1 MKLNLINIE
10 DSDIKYTIFSFP
22 DGEKQI
28 SIDSEI
34 DRKKEIMVICRITN
48 AEELFILMQ
57 VNDILSRHEVKWFL
71 YITYLMSMRM
81 DRVMDFNRP
90 FSLKIVSNIL
100 KNFSCYDAEVLE
112 PHSDKTVDL
121 MGSYGNY
128 FLCTSD
134 CDYYFPED
142 STIIYP
148 DEGSRERYQGFLNNG
163 FYKKRGMITFNKK
176 RNLKTGKIES
186 FEIDYINLTSK
197 NFVFVDDLCD
207 GGGTFMGELKVLKE
221 KYPDGKFT
229 LIVCH
234 AVNEQGLRKVLD
246 KFDKVI
252 TSNSYKDWDKI
263 IKSDKLIVE
272 KAW

>member
-1 MKLNLINIE
+1 MKLNLINLE

-34 DRKKEIMVICRITN
+34 DRKKEVRVICRITN

-57 VNDILSRHEVKWFL
+57 VNDILSRHEVEWRL

-81 DRVMDFNRP
+81 DRVMAFNRP

-100 KNFSCYDAEVLE
+100 KNFSCHSIQVLE
-112 PHSDKTVDL
+112 PHSTRLFNLLKY
-121 MGSYGNY
+121 YGDTFIYHIDNHY
-128 FLCTSD
+128 FSG
-134 CDYYFPED
+134 
-142 STIIYP
+142 STIVFP
-148 DEGSRERYQGFLNNG
+148 DEGSAERYQGSFGLNALV
-163 FYKKRGMITFNKK
+163 FNKK
-176 RNLKTGKIES
+176 RNLETGKIES
-186 FEIDYINLTSK
+186 FEIISENVVSH
-197 NFVFVDDLCD
+197 NFAFIDDLCD
-207 GGGTFMGELKVLKE
+207 GGGTFLGELEVLKE

-252 TSNSYKDWDKI
+252 ISNSYKDWNKI
-263 IKSDKLIVE
+263 IETDKLIVE
-272 KAW
+272 KVW

>member
-1 MKLNLINIE
+1 MKLNLINLE
-10 DSDIKYTIFSFP
+10 NSDIKYTIFSFP

-34 DRKKEIMVICRITN
+34 DRKKEIVVICRVTN

-57 VNDILSRHEVKWFL
+57 VNDILSRHEVKWYL

-90 FSLKIVSNIL
+90 FSLSIVGNII
-100 KNFSCYDAEVLE
+100 KNFSAYDIEVLE
-112 PHSDKTVDL
+112 PHSERLMDLLECYRDTFIHSIDKR
-121 MGSYGNY
+121 Y
-128 FLCTSD
+128 FRN
-134 CDYYFPED
+134 
-142 STIIYP
+142 STIVFP
-148 DEGSRERYQGFLNNG
+148 DEGSAERYQESLGLDALV
-163 FYKKRGMITFNKK
+163 FNKK
-176 RNLKTGKIES
+176 RNLETGKIES
-186 FEIDYINLTSK
+186 FEIVSK
-197 NFVFVDDLCD
+197 GMVYNNFVFIDDLCD
-207 GGGTFMGELKVLKE
+207 GGGTFLGELEILKE

-252 TSNSYKDWDKI
+252 ISNSYKDWDKI
-263 IKSDKLIVE
+263 ITSDKLIV
-272 KAW
+272 KKVW

>member
-100 KNFSCYDAEVLE
+100 KNFSCYDVEVLE
-112 PHSDKTVDL
+112 PHSDKTEDL

-128 FLCTSD
+128 FLCTLD
-134 CDYYFPED
+134 CDFPED

>member
-1 MKLNLINIE
+1 MKLNLINLE

-28 SIDSEI
+28 SINSEI
-34 DRKKEIMVICRITN
+34 DRKQEIKVICRVTN

-57 VNDILSRHEVKWFL
+57 VNDILSRHGVKWFL

-90 FSLKIVSNIL
+90 FSLSIVSNIL
-100 KNFSCYDAEVLE
+100 KNFSCYDIEVLE
-112 PHSDKTVDL
+112 PHSERLIDL
-121 MGSYGNY
+121 SECYGGVFIFHIDNNY
-128 FLCTSD
+128 FKD
-134 CDYYFPED
+134 A
-142 STIIYP
+142 TIVFP
-148 DEGSRERYQGFLNNG
+148 DEGSAERYQGAFDSNVIV
-163 FYKKRGMITFNKK
+163 FKKK
-176 RNLKTGKIES
+176 RNLSTGKIES
-186 FEIDYINLTSK
+186 FEIISEKVVSN

-207 GGGTFMGELKVLKE
+207 GGGTFLGELEVLKE

-252 TSNSYKDWDKI
+252 ISNSYKDWDKI
-263 IKSDKLIVE
+263 IESNKLIVE
-272 KAW
+272 KVW